1 MTDDSKKDR
10 VISMAEFQDNKK
22 VLDENVVD
30 PDTILKRAL
39 NVPNKQ
45 EVIVIVLTEEGHL
58 FFSSTEEPSELIYSA
73 ELLKALSLNDVLS
86 EHE

>member
-22 VLDENVVD
+22 ILDEDVVD
-30 PDTILKRAL
+30 PETILKRAL
-39 NVPNKQ
+39 SVPDKQ